1 MTDRFKSRFRIDT
14 SRLKHWDYGWARAYF
29 VTIVT
34 SGRDPYFGEIS
45 KGEIHLTNIGKMVEL
60 EWNKTPQ
67 LRPDMN
73 IKLDAFC
80 VMPNHFHAIIEIG
93 RNKYNSYNL
102 GGGIVEP
109 GNDVERG
116 VETQCI
122 ASLQPSDELSSAQQ
136 PNPSQSDQQPNGI
149 KNRFGSQSHNLPSII
164 RGFKSAITT
173 YAHKCGKKFGWQSR
187 YHEHIIQNKA
197 EFHKIRQYISSNV
210 ANWKDD
216 RFYV

>member
-1 MTDRFKSRFRIDT
+1 
-14 SRLKHWDYGWARAYF
+14 

-34 SGRDPYFGEIS
+34 SGRDPYFGKIS
-45 KGEIHLTNIGKMVEL
+45 KDEIHLTNIGKMVEL

-80 VMPNHFHAIIEIG
+80 VMPNHFHAIIVIG
-93 RNKYNSYNL
+93 RNRYNSYNL
-102 GGGIVEP
+102 GGGI
-109 GNDVERG
+109 VERG

-122 ASLQPSDELSSAQQ
+122 ASLQPSDEPSSAQQ
-136 PNPSQSDQQPNGI
+136 PNCI
-149 KNRFGSQSHNLPSII
+149 KNRFGPQSHNLPSII

-173 YAHKCGKKFGWQSR
+173 YARKCGEEFGWQSR

>member
-14 SRLKHWDYGWARAYF
+14 SRLKNWDYWWARAYF

-80 VMPNHFHAIIEIG
+80 VMPNHFHAIIVIG

-102 GGGIVEP
+102 GGGIVER

-122 ASLQPSDELSSAQQ
+122 ASLQP
-136 PNPSQSDQQPNGI
+136 I
-149 KNRFGSQSHNLPSII
+149 KHK
-164 RGFKSAITT
+164 KS
-173 YAHKCGKKFGWQSR
+173 
-187 YHEHIIQNKA
+187 
-197 EFHKIRQYISSNV
+197 
-210 ANWKDD
+210 
-216 RFYV
+216 

>member
-1 MTDRFKSRFRIDT
+1 MTARFKSRFRIDT

-34 SGRDPYFGEIS
+34 SGRDPYLGEIS
-45 KGEIHLTNIGKMVEL
+45 KDEIHLTHIGKMVEL
-60 EWNKTPQ
+60 EWRKTPQ
-67 LRPDMN
+67 LRPDMH

-80 VMPNHFHAIIEIG
+80 VMPNHFHAIIVIG
-93 RNKYNSYNL
+93 RNKYNSDN
-102 GGGIVEP
+102 GDGGIVER

-122 ASLQPSDELSSAQQ
+122 ASLQPSDEPSSAQQ
-136 PNPSQSDQQPNGI
+136 SNPPPSDHQPCGI
-149 KNRFGSQSHNLPSII
+149 KNRFGPQSHNLPAII

-173 YAHKCGKKFGWQSR
+173 YARKCGVEFGWQPR

-197 EFHKIRQYISSNV
+197 EFYKIRQYINSNV
-210 ANWKDD
+210 ANWKND
-216 RFYV
+216 RSYV

>member
-1 MTDRFKSRFRIDT
+1 MTYRFKSRFRIDT

-45 KGEIHLTNIGKMVEL
+45 KDEIQLTSIGKMVEL
-60 EWNKTPQ
+60 EWRKTPQ

-73 IKLDAFC
+73 IELDAFC
-80 VMPNHFHAIIEIG
+80 VMPNHFHAIIVIG
-93 RNKYNSYNL
+93 RNKYNSDNL
-102 GGGIVEP
+102 GGGIVER
-109 GNDVERG
+109 GNDVESG

-122 ASLQPSDELSSAQQ
+122 ASLQPAKPPPLQQSLPLDNQ
-136 PNPSQSDQQPNGI
+136 PNCI
-149 KNRFGSQSHNLPSII
+149 KNRFGPQSHNLPAII
-164 RGFKSAITT
+164 RRFKSAITT
-173 YAHKCGKKFGWQSR
+173 YARKCGVEFGWQPR
-187 YHEHIIQNKA
+187 YHEHIIQNKT
-197 EFHKIRQYISSNV
+197 ELYKIWQYINNNV